1 LIHLP
6 TDKDEMLTRHLQ
18 SEQEVTVRKR
28 GSAGYEKKWTKRKGF
43 DANHLLDCTV
53 YAYAIAYALKLFRL
67 PDNAPLYGVVKP
79 QTTEEQAQQADSQP
93 QKPKPAPEPKPAPAR
108 KQYLPLIQNY
118 LGRR

>member
-1 LIHLP
+1 MIHLP

-67 PDNAPLYGVVKP
+67 PDGAQIYGATKAAPV
-79 QTTEEQAQQADSQP
+79 EIQP
-93 QKPKPAPEPKPAPAR
+93 DTQKTPDPAR
-108 KQYLPLIQNY
+108 PARPAARKKYLPLVHGY
-118 LGRR
+118 LRR